1 MVKKQKHK
9 QPPKIEEGPEM
20 SATAFSRALDKLG
33 LSVYAS
39 RKVIGLSLRQSQRV
53 AAGESPVPRPVAKL
67 ITLLLKGRITVKETI
82 EAG

>member
-1 MVKKQKHK
+1 MTKQKKKPVKKV
-9 QPPKIEEGPEM
+9 EEGAEM
-20 SATAFSRALDKLG
+20 SATAFTKALDKLG

-67 ITLLLKGRITVKETI
+67 INLLLKRRITIEETI

>member
-1 MVKKQKHK
+1 MVKQKQK

-20 SATAFSRALDKLG
+20 SAATFVKALDKLG

-67 ITLLLKGRITVKETI
+67 INLLLKRRITVKETI